1 MKLLNKDFPLIFI
14 LTLLM
19 LVPKISNAGDTI
31 TTSQILRDGETIVSS
46 DGTFELGFFS
56 LGNSNNRYVGMW
68 YKKITVMTVVW
79 VANREVPLT
88 NRSGLLKVVVPGLLV
103 LQNDNNGVI
112 IWSSNTSR
120 PVKAPAA
127 KLLDSG
133 NLVVKETNDDDT
145 ENFLWESF
153 NYPTDTMFSGMK
165 LGWNFRTGHEVYLSS
180 WKSNDDPS
188 KGDFTYNFDPT
199 GYPQHVVKKGSVV
212 QYKSGPWNGLRYCGN
227 PNLRKNPIFKYG
239 VVLNKNEAY
248 YSFELLNRS
257 VISKFTLTASGV
269 GQRSTWINRTQG
281 WVVCITAPTDNC
293 DIYGL
298 CGAYGSCN
306 IANSP
311 VCGCFDKFLPKD
323 PDGWSNGDWS
333 NRCVRR
339 TPLNCQNGD
348 VFLKYSGIKLPDTQY
363 SWFNKNMTLKECKVE
378 CLKNCS
384 CTAYTYL
391 DISRGRSGC
400 LLWFKD
406 LINIKQLSEEGEDI
420 YIRMASSELDSEGKK
435 RKVLEVALSLSIGMV
450 LFGLSL
456 MLYLRRRK
464 IRNHRLRTG
473 RLEDNFMDRK
483 NEESQNEDIELPLF
497 DLYTIIKATDNF
509 SIHNKLGEGGFG
521 PVYKG
526 VLEEGQEIAVKRLSR
541 NSLQGLDEFKNEVI
555 CIAKLQ
561 HRNLVKLLGY
571 CIQREEKMLIYEFL
585 PNRSLDLIIFDPMRS
600 AVLDWPKRFH
610 IINGIARGL
619 VYLHQDSRLR
629 IIHRD
634 LKASN
639 ILLDSNMN
647 PKISDFGMA
656 RSFQGNETGAN
667 TSRVVGTYGYMSP
680 EYAIDGMFSIK
691 SDVFSFGVLVLEIV
705 SGKRNRGFS
714 HRDHHHSLL
723 GHAWMLY
730 KEGRSLEF
738 VDDYLGVSGYSSEVL
753 RFIHVGLLCVQQ
765 CPEHRPS
772 MSSIVFM
779 LENEVELP
787 QAKQPGFFTER
798 DLFAGESSSSTNA
811 PSSINQVTV
820 TQMEAR

>member
-1 MKLLNKDFPLIFI
+1 MKISNKDFPFLFAFTFI
-14 LTLLM
+14 ISIH
-19 LVPKISNAGDTI
+19 KISNAVDTI
-31 TTSQILRDGETIVSS
+31 ATSQILRDGETIVSS

-56 LGNSNNRYVGMW
+56 LGNSKNRYVGMW

-88 NRSGLLKVVVPGLLV
+88 NRSGLLKVVKPGLLV
-103 LQNDNNGVI
+103 LQNDTNGVI

-120 PVKAPAA
+120 PVKTPVA
-127 KLLDSG
+127 KLLYSG
-133 NLVVKETNDDDT
+133 NLVVKETNDDDP

-153 NYPTDTMFSGMK
+153 NYPTDTTLAGMK
-165 LGWNFRTGHEVYLSS
+165 LGWNFRTGHEVYVSS

-188 KGDFTYNFDPT
+188 KGDFTYHFDPT
-199 GYPQHVVKKGSVV
+199 GYPQHVVKKRSVV
-212 QYKSGPWNGLRYCGN
+212 QFKTGPWNGLGYSGM
-227 PNLRKNPIFKYG
+227 PNSRKNSIYNYG

-248 YSFELLNRS
+248 FSFELLNRS
-257 VISKFTLTASGV
+257 IISKVTLTASGV
-269 GQRSTWINRTQG
+269 AQRSTWINRTQG
-281 WVVCITAPTDNC
+281 WVIYVTAPTDNC
-293 DIYGL
+293 DFYGL

-306 IANSP
+306 IAKTP

-333 NRCVRR
+333 NGCVRR

-348 VFLKYSGIKLPDTQY
+348 IFLKYSGIKLPDTQY
-363 SWFNKNMTLKECKVE
+363 SWFNESMTIKECKVK

-406 LINIKQLSEEGEDI
+406 LINIKELSEKGEDM
-420 YIRMASSELDSEGKK
+420 YIRMASSELDLEGKK
-435 RKVLEVALSLSIGMV
+435 RKVLEVGLSLSIGMV
-450 LFGLSL
+450 LLGLSL

-473 RLEDNFMDRK
+473 RRLEDKFIDRK
-483 NEESQNEDIELPLF
+483 NDASQNEDIELPLF

-509 SIHNKLGEGGFG
+509 SINNKLGEGGFG
-521 PVYKG
+521 PVYK
-526 VLEEGQEIAVKRLSR
+526 GQEIAVKRLSR

-561 HRNLVKLLGY
+561 HRNLVKLRGC

-585 PNRSLDLIIFDPMRS
+585 PNGSLDFILFDPMRC

-619 VYLHQDSRLR
+619 LYLHQDSCLR

-639 ILLDSNMN
+639 ILLDSDMN

-656 RSFQGNETGAN
+656 RSFGGNETGAN

-680 EYAIDGMFSIK
+680 KYAIDGMFSVK

-705 SGKRNRGFS
+705 SSKRNRGFS

-723 GHAWMLY
+723 GNV
-730 KEGRSLEF
+730 S
-738 VDDYLGVSGYSSEVL
+738 YLSEVL
-753 RFIHVGLLCVQQ
+753 RSVHVGLLCIQQ

-772 MSSIVFM
+772 MSSVVFM

-787 QAKQPGFFTER
+787 QAKQPGFFIER
-798 DLFAGESSSSTNA
+798 DLFAVESSRG
-811 PSSINQVTV
+811 SINQITI